1 MLIYARPVEESAK
14 AILASCN
21 LPTED
26 LTANSFDCFF
36 ACGPE
41 AAPTGIV
48 GVELYGEVALLRSL
62 AVLPEMR
69 GAGCGKRLVAEAES
83 YAAAN
88 GVKEIYLLTTGAE
101 PFFRSLGYEV
111 VNRDRAPEKIRS
123 TSEFSSICP
132 STAAV
137 LRKQL
142 IP

>member
-1 MLIYARPVEESAK
+1 MQIYAHPAEEHAK
-14 AILASCN
+14 AILVSCS
-21 LPTED
+21 LPTKD
-26 LTANSFDCFF
+26 LTAKSFDHFF
-36 ACGPE
+36 ACGSE
-41 AAPTGIV
+41 ATPTGIV

-88 GVKEIYLLTTGAE
+88 GVKEIYLLTNGAE
-101 PFFRSLGYEV
+101 PFFRSLGYV
-111 VNRDRAPEKIRS
+111 FVDRDRIPEQIRA
-123 TSEFSSICP
+123 TSEYSSICP

-142 IP
+142 FP